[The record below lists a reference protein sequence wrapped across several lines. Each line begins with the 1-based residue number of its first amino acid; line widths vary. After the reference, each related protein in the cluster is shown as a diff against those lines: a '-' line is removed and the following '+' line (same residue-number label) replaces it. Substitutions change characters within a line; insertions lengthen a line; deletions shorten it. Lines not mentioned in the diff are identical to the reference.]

1 MKQEEMEK
9 VCQLNELVR
18 ERLRVESVLP
28 EVERNSEGL
37 LAEQSGE

>member
-1 MKQEEMEK
+1 MEK

-28 EVERNSEGL
+28 EVGRNSEGL
-37 LAEQSGE
+37 LAKQSGE